1 VVKKTHTV
9 KHNIIC
15 DEYKTILYLSKAYNG
30 TTHDKKLADEEN
42 LVFPEGFQIELL
54 QDTGYQGYNPK
65 NVTIIMP
72 TKKPKGKELTQQQKD
87 TNKEISS
94 KRVLIEHAIGGVK
107 ILRIIKDEIRIYK
120 ETTRNLI
127 MKIACAIHNL
137 KIKLANN

>member
-1 VVKKTHTV
+1 V
-9 KHNIIC
+9 KHNIIS

-54 QDTGYQGYNPK
+54 QDTGYKGYDPE

-87 TNKEISS
+87 RNKEISS

-127 MKIACAIHNL
+127 MKIVCAIHNL